1 MINIMIAI
9 SIFLTEVAKCLIFF
23 KYYLKEDFKRFW
35 SIPVSFILYIIM
47 LYFGLPEALSA
58 IVVCVITL
66 FFMTQQVYGKIILG
80 VVILD
85 SIAEIIMI
93 FVRKV
98 PIKSGD
104 SLSDGQCY
112 LFTNVIV
119 VISLLLL
126 KQLQNIKSMRNIR
139 ISSNIIYVTLG
150 GVAWFMT
157 LSVAL
162 LQYMQ
167 QYVQNKIEEILIDLF
182 SMVAFFSVFIVVF
195 MVLHIYYLNERL
207 KEAYHLECSLKEAQE
222 AYYKILLD
230 KEEET
235 RKYRHDLSNHMIC
248 LKQIVGQG
256 QLEDVKTYIDSMY
269 QNFDSIKNKV
279 YDTGNDIFNIMLNH
293 YLGMDIPNLKFRI
306 TGKITK
312 RIDADNFTLCTIFS
326 NILQNAIEE
335 LNRNHG
341 ENVLLWIKI
350 SNGDSN
356 VKIQICNNSVEKDIK
371 SGKIETQKP
380 DKENHGIGLKNVTKA
395 ITECHGMLELDYA
408 DGMFIA
414 DIYLPYEVE
423 E

>member
-1 MINIMIAI
+1 MIYIMIAI

-126 KQLQNIKSMRNIR
+126 KQLQNIKSIKNIR

-182 SMVAFFSVFIVVF
+182 STVAFFSVFIVVF

-207 KEAYHLECSLKEAQE
+207 EEAYHLECSLKEAQE
-222 AYYKILLD
+222 AYYKILLG

-312 RIDADNFTLCTIFS
+312 RIDADNFTD
-326 NILQNAIEE
+326 
-335 LNRNHG
+335 R
-341 ENVLLWIKI
+341 K
-350 SNGDSN
+350 
-356 VKIQICNNSVEKDIK
+356 SV
-371 SGKIETQKP
+371 
-380 DKENHGIGLKNVTKA
+380 V
-395 ITECHGMLELDYA
+395 
-408 DGMFIA
+408 
-414 DIYLPYEVE
+414 
-423 E
+423 